1 MLLEPPSLGS
11 RSTNNKLEGRR
22 RRKVG
27 TLGIGGGRVW
37 FQCRC
42 QTAALYT
49 LWWAEKECV
58 HSAAL
63 RSCGSDCLVS
73 HLSLSRH
80 SLNLPNE
87 SSVGSK
93 QRREWLCIYQGA
105 RE

>member
-1 MLLEPPSLGS
+1 M
-11 RSTNNKLEGRR
+11 
-22 RRKVG
+22 
-27 TLGIGGGRVW
+27 W

-58 HSAAL
+58 QNAEL

-80 SLNLPNE
+80 SLNLLNE
-87 SSVGSK
+87 SISGQQAEERVVVYIPGS
-93 QRREWLCIYQGA
+93 QGV
-105 RE
+105 RL